1 MLIFFYLVSSR
12 HLIQGVKECLY
23 HLLSEWESKT
33 LNFIIDVYIQA
44 NRPAPAASRHL
55 SWSVC
60 AHLCFCGYSLVIWDK
75 EMSDYK

>member
-44 NRPAPAASRHL
+44 NRPCTCSQQAPLLECLCS
-55 SWSVC
+55 SVF
-60 AHLCFCGYSLVIWDK
+60 LWVFPGYLG
-75 EMSDYK
+75 